1 MYQVVG
7 CGDCNTLWIITDSP
21 ETTTCPGCGT
31 RHTTAN
37 LRALATSEDKETA
50 RQARTKLLAE
60 RHGVE
65 DISDLLAT
73 SNHRPIDSNI
83 LDPQDT
89 GNGTD
94 LSDFGSAKSQ
104 TSEDR
109 HTSGSQR
116 DIVIAALRTLDQPT
130 EADIRQFAEARG
142 VPAEYVNTVLPKLVQ
157 EGSVSKQAG
166 TYRLL

>member
-31 RHTTAN
+31 RHTTAT

-65 DISDLLAT
+65 DISELLAT
-73 SNHRPIDSNI
+73 SNHRPIDSDV
-83 LDPQDT
+83 LDPQDIS
-89 GNGTD
+89 D
-94 LSDFGSAKSQ
+94 LGSAKSES
-104 TSEDR
+104 SEDG
-109 HTSGSQR
+109 HSSGSQR

-142 VPAEYVNTVLPKLVQ
+142 VPAKYVNTVLPKLVQ